1 MIVTKLSLKNWK
13 NFREVDI
20 HLRERT
26 FVVGSNAAG
35 KSNLLDV
42 FRFLRDMSKP
52 VNGGLQSAVNGVRG
66 GLANIRCVNARN
78 PSRIEIEVE
87 LGLSDKQPI
96 WRYQLGLDR
105 ERGGK
110 NRVLVSYEK
119 VWGHGQLLLD
129 RPNSKL
135 GEEDDK
141 EKMTV
146 THLESATTNETF
158 REVSDFFQQVS
169 YLHLVPQLLRSVESK
184 KTDSEGEDYYG
195 RNFLVRIA
203 KTPERIRKS
212 RLKRLEEAL
221 RVAVPQFSQI
231 EDTKDEAGMPHLK
244 ARLRHWRESG
254 KWMNEEH
261 FSDGTIRLIG
271 LCWALME
278 SDSLMLL
285 EEPEL
290 SLNDRIVS
298 QLPALFWKL
307 QASKGRQV
315 LLSTHSYSLL
325 SDPGIQPEE
334 VIILHPGA
342 EGTTVSSAAD
352 HKDVLALIKGGMSIG
367 QAILPITDPENIAD
381 LSL

>member
-1 MIVTKLSLKNWK
+1 VIVTKLSLKNWK

-26 FVVGSNAAG
+26 FIVGSNAAG

-42 FRFLRDMSKP
+42 FRFLRDIAKP

-78 PSRIEIEVE
+78 PSRIEIDVE
-87 LGLSDKQPI
+87 LGLSDKKPQ
-96 WRYQLGLDR
+96 WRYQLSLDR

-110 NRVLVSYEK
+110 NRVLVSHEK
-119 VWGHGQLLLD
+119 VWNESGKVLLD
-129 RPNSKL
+129 RPNSKEL
-135 GEEDDK
+135 DDK

-146 THLESATTNETF
+146 THLESATTNSEF
-158 REVSDFFQQVS
+158 RDISDFFQQVS
-169 YLHLVPQLLRSVESK
+169 YLHLVPQLLRSVEST

-203 KTPERIRKS
+203 KTPERVRKS

-221 RVAVPQFSQI
+221 QIAVPQFSQI

-244 ARLRHWRESG
+244 ARLRHWCESG

-325 SDPGIQPEE
+325 SDQGIQPEE
-334 VIILHPGA
+334 VVILIPGE

-352 HKDVLALIKGGMSIG
+352 HKDVLALIEGGMSMG
-367 QAILPITDPENIAD
+367 QAILPLTDPQNVTA
-381 LSL
+381 LTL

>member
-1 MIVTKLSLKNWK
+1 VWNES
-13 NFREVDI
+13 
-20 HLRERT
+20 
-26 FVVGSNAAG
+26 G
-35 KSNLLDV
+35 KV
-42 FRFLRDMSKP
+42 
-52 VNGGLQSAVNGVRG
+52 
-66 GLANIRCVNARN
+66 
-78 PSRIEIEVE
+78 
-87 LGLSDKQPI
+87 
-96 WRYQLGLDR
+96 
-105 ERGGK
+105 
-110 NRVLVSYEK
+110 
-119 VWGHGQLLLD
+119 LLD
-129 RPNSKL
+129 RPNSKEL
-135 GEEDDK
+135 DDK

-146 THLESATTNETF
+146 THLESATTNSEF
-158 REVSDFFQQVS
+158 RDISDFFQQVS
-169 YLHLVPQLLRSVESK
+169 YLHLVPQLLRSVEST

-203 KTPERIRKS
+203 KTPERVRKS

-221 RVAVPQFSQI
+221 QIAVPQFSQI

-244 ARLRHWRESG
+244 ARLRHWCESG

-325 SDPGIQPEE
+325 SDQGIQPEE
-334 VIILHPGA
+334 VVILIPGE

-352 HKDVLALIKGGMSIG
+352 HKDVLALIEGGMSMG
-367 QAILPITDPENIAD
+367 QAILPLTDPQNVTA
-381 LSL
+381 LTL